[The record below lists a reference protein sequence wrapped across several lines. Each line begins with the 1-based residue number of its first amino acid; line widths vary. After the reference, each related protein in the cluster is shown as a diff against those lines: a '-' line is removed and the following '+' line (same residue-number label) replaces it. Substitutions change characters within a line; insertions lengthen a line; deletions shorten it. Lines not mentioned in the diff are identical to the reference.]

1 MTQVNSL
8 FVNDISRHNHNIIVL
23 YIDII
28 DDPYLLPI
36 FLSIQS
42 VPLYTDYIRL
52 RDHIQWWYSKWRLEC
67 EFEDLSG
74 PIRCKIGIWYFS
86 TMNTALRR
94 KSRNWLMWN
103 QDNLSKWYNMS
114 TCGSMFLWA
123 STTCLSSTDII
134 SSNCNIKQQHSLKV
148 KVEGHISKYC
158 ILWWWT
164 TIFVTRHYKI
174 KSKKYIRYY
183 IFDFTKHILYQVTFM
198 NKWNI
203 KSMSKFKIEVRRT
216 SLINI

>member
-1 MTQVNSL
+1 MTCGGIHLGFPIGIKNRGPS
-8 FVNDISRHNHNIIVL
+8 NDHSWAVW
-23 YIDII
+23 
-28 DDPYLLPI
+28 
-36 FLSIQS
+36 FQLSKWFQRRS
-42 VPLYTDYIRL
+42 VVPLYTDYIRL

-123 STTCLSSTDII
+123 GTTCLSSTDII
-134 SSNCNIKQQHSLKV
+134 SSNGNIKQQHSLKV

-174 KSKKYIRYY
+174 KSKKY
-183 IFDFTKHILYQVTFM
+183 T
-198 NKWNI
+198 
-203 KSMSKFKIEVRRT
+203 RT
-216 SLINI
+216 SFTCASCTSTVVDWHTGMFY

>member
-1 MTQVNSL
+1 MFCDVKDVISSIFFVFYLVVSCHKYSCWPPQNTIFWYMTLN
-8 FVNDISRHNHNIIVL
+8 FHFERVL
-23 YIDII
+23 
-28 DDPYLLPI
+28 LLN
-36 FLSIQS
+36 
-42 VPLYTDYIRL
+42 VTM
-52 RDHIQWWYSKWRLEC
+52 
-67 EFEDLSG
+67 SG

-148 KVEGHISKYC
+148 KHHLS
-158 ILWWWT
+158 T
-164 TIFVTRHYKI
+164 
-174 KSKKYIRYY
+174 
-183 IFDFTKHILYQVTFM
+183 
-198 NKWNI
+198 
-203 KSMSKFKIEVRRT
+203 
-216 SLINI
+216 